1 MASGWLV
8 GCDEPLPKGS
18 APEHVR
24 DVHEVGDTAGRAGI
38 GRGELG
44 EHSGEMRK
52 RLRWGATGNG
62 LHELLGGPVVVDPV
76 RTQVLVR
83 QRERQVVEGGD
94 DAGALL
100 AESGS
105 AGLGAERPSP

>member
-1 MASGWLV
+1 MRRMRATSSTVRTSGAASGSVFIVPPIGRSAGQDRGLASGWLV

-76 RTQVLVR
+76 RT
-83 QRERQVVEGGD
+83 
-94 DAGALL
+94 
-100 AESGS
+100 
-105 AGLGAERPSP
+105 